1 MPLHKEFKK
10 FCRNEQVRHVS
21 TAAAIGVGTAAAVAG
36 TVATGGAV
44 PIIFAAEGAGINAGA
59 AATHGSYERMNK

>member
-10 FCRNEQVRHVS
+10 FCRNEQVRHVT
-21 TAAAIGVGTAAAVAG
+21 TAVGTVAAVAG